1 MQNLKK
7 LKSSNLLHISSF
19 IITSTFFYYK
29 IVMKVIFLKI
39 FDLTPWFSIF
49 WKGKCVFEKFIEILS
64 HCQKMK
70 ISGEDFGFYIIVFLI
85 TLSLFYNLFASTLI
99 LRMWRLYRNIY
110 LWLQLCYLYPLSRCQ
125 IIVISDNMAKSF
137 GLKISKIS
145 NWTSII

>member
-49 WKGKCVFEKFIEILS
+49 WKGKCVFGKFI
-64 HCQKMK
+64 
-70 ISGEDFGFYIIVFLI
+70 D
-85 TLSLFYNLFASTLI
+85 TLSKNEDI
-99 LRMWRLYRNIY
+99 W
-110 LWLQLCYLYPLSRCQ
+110 
-125 IIVISDNMAKSF
+125 
-137 GLKISKIS
+137 
-145 NWTSII
+145 

>member
-1 MQNLKK
+1 MTLPRGFQFFGKVNVFLE
-7 LKSSNLLHISSF
+7 NLL
-19 IITSTFFYYK
+19 T
-29 IVMKVIFLKI
+29 
-39 FDLTPWFSIF
+39 
-49 WKGKCVFEKFIEILS
+49 

-145 NWTSII
+145 NWTSIIWKLEVQTSKLLTSFFSWPFTKIQKVFTI